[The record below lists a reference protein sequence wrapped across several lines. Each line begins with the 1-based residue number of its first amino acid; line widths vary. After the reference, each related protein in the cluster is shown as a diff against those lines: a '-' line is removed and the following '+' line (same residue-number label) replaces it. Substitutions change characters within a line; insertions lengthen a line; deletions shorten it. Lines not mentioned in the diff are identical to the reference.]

1 MAAHLAAGQASEGV
15 ADTPSRQIVAAA
27 NERLSVVDG
36 NGRSIEFRRPNA
48 LDRLRLFK
56 AVGPVLAEND
66 RYLGLALLAACVTAI
81 DGVPVP
87 APATENQVE
96 ALVQRLDDTGLT
108 AVGNA
113 LEPPTERDAAGD
125 GGLADATPGKGDTA
139 TC

>member
-1 MAAHLAAGQASEGV
+1 MAQASEGV
-15 ADTPSRQIVAAA
+15 VDTPSRQIVAAA
-27 NERLSVVDG
+27 NERLCVVDDT
-36 NGRSIEFRRPNA
+36 GRSIEFRRPNA

-66 RYLGLALLAACVTAI
+66 RYLGLAMLAACVTAI

-96 ALVQRLDDTGLT
+96 ALVQRLDDAGLT

-113 LEPPTERDAAGD
+113 LEPPAGQDGTVD
-125 GGLADATPGKGDTA
+125 GGSADATPGKGGPA